1 MRKKKTISKQPTP
14 GTIENLKEA
23 MVSMADDIHNLQMIV
38 LDQQAV
44 INYLEK
50 KLERTNPV
58 RGN

>member
-1 MRKKKTISKQPTP
+1 MKKKKTISKQPTP
-14 GTIENLKEA
+14 GMIENLKE
-23 MVSMADDIHNLQMIV
+23 VILSMADDLHNLEKIV

-58 RGN
+58 

>member
-1 MRKKKTISKQPTP
+1 MRKNSKPQSQTP
-14 GTIENLKEA
+14 GTIENLREA
-23 MVSMADDIHNLQMIV
+23 MLSMADDIHNLEKIV

>member
-14 GTIENLKEA
+14 GMIENLKE
-23 MVSMADDIHNLQMIV
+23 VILSMADDLHNLEKIV

-58 RGN
+58 

>member
-1 MRKKKTISKQPTP
+1 MNKNKQSKNPTP
-14 GTIENLKEA
+14 GTIENLREA
-23 MVSMADDIHNLQMIV
+23 MLSMADDIHNLEKIV

>member
-1 MRKKKTISKQPTP
+1 MNKNKQSKNPTP
-14 GTIENLKEA
+14 GTIENLREA
-23 MVSMADDIHNLQMIV
+23 MLSMADDIHNLEKIV

-58 RGN
+58 

>member
-1 MRKKKTISKQPTP
+1 MRKKKTTSKPTTP
-14 GTIENLKEA
+14 GTIENLREA
-23 MVSMADDIHNLQMIV
+23 MLSMADDIHNLEKIV

-58 RGN
+58 

>member
-1 MRKKKTISKQPTP
+1 MKKKKKISKQPTP
-14 GTIENLKEA
+14 GMIENLKE
-23 MVSMADDIHNLQMIV
+23 VILSMADDLHNLENIV

-58 RGN
+58 

>member
-1 MRKKKTISKQPTP
+1 M
-14 GTIENLKEA
+14 IENLKE
-23 MVSMADDIHNLQMIV
+23 VILSMADDLHNLEKIV

-58 RGN
+58 

>member
-1 MRKKKTISKQPTP
+1 MRKKKTTSKPTTP
-14 GTIENLKEA
+14 GTIENLREA
-23 MVSMADDIHNLQMIV
+23 ILSMADDIHNLEKIV

>member
-14 GTIENLKEA
+14 GMIENLKEVILS
-23 MVSMADDIHNLQMIV
+23 MVDDLHNLEKIV

-58 RGN
+58 

>member
-14 GTIENLKEA
+14 GIIENLKE
-23 MVSMADDIHNLQMIV
+23 VILSMADDLHNLEKIV

-58 RGN
+58 